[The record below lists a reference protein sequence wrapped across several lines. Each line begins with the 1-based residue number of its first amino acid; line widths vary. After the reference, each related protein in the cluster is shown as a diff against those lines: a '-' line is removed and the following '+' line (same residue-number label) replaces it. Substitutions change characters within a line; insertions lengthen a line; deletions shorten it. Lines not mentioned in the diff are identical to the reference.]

1 MRARRLLTL
10 PQRAQVRGKGS
21 CEELSVVGM
30 GKALCCGVRAS
41 HDKSSQPGR
50 VSKLRL
56 KKNLQIHRPQPILPR
71 PQYPPAVP
79 RQFRSQQASKVS
91 ILQPYENA
99 VFPAESDKQATGIVE
114 SMMERWKAMPE
125 HHRLVVASSVAF
137 VICNMDK
144 VNMSVAIIP
153 MAQEFGWKASMA
165 GLVQSS
171 FFWGY
176 LLCQL
181 PGGYICSKL
190 GGRMVMPGGVGLWSL
205 ATTSLPLLAGS
216 LPGLVMSRVFVGAG
230 EAVAPSSATDM
241 VARTVPEH
249 ERSRAMSCIFGGLHV
264 GSVLG
269 LLLAPIIIERFGWCS
284 VFIAFGSAGL
294 VWVAWFELVINDFN
308 ETNPS
313 FSQKLRP
320 GQGIWN
326 KVGDDKEEDVPWRA
340 IIRSRPVQALGFAH
354 FCNNWFSYSML
365 AWLPSYFTDTLN
377 LDLSHAAQVSLLP
390 PVAGIIVSSIV
401 GQAADHLVSN
411 GWKTALVRKLFQCL
425 AFMGP
430 FCALAGATQNQ
441 DNAAANIGLVTLALG
456 LSSFSLGGLYCNH
469 QDLSPKYSSL
479 LLGLTNTWATI
490 PGIVGVLLTGF
501 LLDQTGD
508 WPTALF
514 FPSMIL
520 YVAGSVVYTIH
531 GRSDALVF
539 NDDDDK
545 PFEIETKLASMLG
558 SWWPFSQGSSGLK

>member
-1 MRARRLLTL
+1 M
-10 PQRAQVRGKGS
+10 V
-21 CEELSVVGM
+21 
-30 GKALCCGVRAS
+30 KALSCAVRAS
-41 HDKSSQPGR
+41 YEKKPQPRR
-50 VSKLRL
+50 VSRLKLRRSF
-56 KKNLQIHRPQPILPR
+56 QIHRPQPILPR
-71 PQYPPAVP
+71 PRYPPSVP
-79 RQFRSQQASKVS
+79 RQFRSEQNSKVS
-91 ILQPYENA
+91 TFESYRTTG
-99 VFPAESDKQATGIVE
+99 FPVE
-114 SMMERWKAMPE
+114 GDERGNGFVDSLMEKWKALPE
-125 HHRLVVASSVAF
+125 HHRLVAASSVAF

-153 MAQEFGWKASMA
+153 MAQEFGWKASMS

-181 PGGYICSKL
+181 PGGYICSKF
-190 GGRMVMPGGVGLWSL
+190 GGRKVMPGGVGLWSL

-216 LPGLVMSRVFVGAG
+216 LPGLVLSRMFVGAG

-269 LLLAPIIIERFGWCS
+269 LLLAPFIIEHFGWSS
-284 VFIAFGSAGL
+284 VFVAFGSAGL
-294 VWVAWFELVINDFN
+294 VWVAWFELLQNDF
-308 ETNPS
+308 ELTSPS
-313 FSQKLRP
+313 FSQKLTP
-320 GQGIWN
+320 GQGDWN
-326 KVGDDKEEDVPWRA
+326 NVDDEEEEVPWRA

-390 PVAGIIVSSIV
+390 PVAGIVVSSIV

-411 GWKTALVRKLFQCL
+411 GWNTAVVRKLFQCM

-441 DNAAANIGLVTLALG
+441 DNAVANIGLVTLALG

-501 LLDQTGD
+501 ILDKTGD

-514 FPSMIL
+514 FPSMAL
-520 YVAGSVVYTIH
+520 YVAGSAIYTIH
-531 GRSDALVF
+531 GRSELLEF
-539 NDDDDK
+539 DDDE
-545 PFEIETKLASMLG
+545 PFEIEAKLANIFG
-558 SWWPFSQGSSGLK
+558 SWWPFAKDPRTLE